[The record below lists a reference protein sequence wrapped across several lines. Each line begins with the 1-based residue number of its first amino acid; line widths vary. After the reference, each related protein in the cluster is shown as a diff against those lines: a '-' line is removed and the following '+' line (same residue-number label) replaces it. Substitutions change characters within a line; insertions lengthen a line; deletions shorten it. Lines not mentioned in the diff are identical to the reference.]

1 VHPIFIWRRITRKQ
15 QSLNT
20 VQPRPESRSP
30 IPFPGG
36 SVVRSGLSDGL
47 DTGVDVR
54 LIAQIADGQTGALSE
69 LYRRR
74 GGALFRF
81 LQRILGEDPDA
92 EEILQDAFVAIWRRA
107 GGYDPAKSGPL
118 TWMMMIARGLALDR
132 LRQRS
137 RRLSGF
143 ERLKASNSG
152 VGAGADTASTHLEA
166 DEQARRLGS
175 ALCSLPE
182 TQRTA
187 IEMAFYRGCTQ
198 EEIAQATGEP
208 LGTIK
213 ARIRRG
219 MLSLRLR
226 LQNRHE

>member
-1 VHPIFIWRRITRKQ
+1 MHPILNCRRITREQ
-15 QSLNT
+15 QSSDT
-20 VQPRPESRSP
+20 VPPRPESRSQ

-36 SVVRSGLSDGL
+36 SVVRSGPADGP
-47 DTGVDVR
+47 DTGDDVR
-54 LIAQIADGQTGALSE
+54 LIAQIADGQAGALSE

-107 GGYDPAKSGPL
+107 DGYDPAKSGPL

-137 RRLSGF
+137 RRLSGV
-143 ERLKASNSG
+143 ERLKAANPG
-152 VGAGADTASTHLEA
+152 GEAGADTASTRLEA
-166 DEQARRLGS
+166 NEQARRLGF
-175 ALCSLPE
+175 ALGSLPE

>member
-1 VHPIFIWRRITRKQ
+1 M
-15 QSLNT
+15 
-20 VQPRPESRSP
+20 
-30 IPFPGG
+30 
-36 SVVRSGLSDGL
+36 VRSGLSDGL
-47 DTGVDVR
+47 DTGDDVR

-81 LQRILGEDPDA
+81 LQRFLGEDPDA
-92 EEILQDAFVAIWRRA
+92 EEILQDTFVAIWRRA

-152 VGAGADTASTHLEA
+152 VGACADTASTHLEA
-166 DEQARRLGS
+166 DEEARRLGS

>member
-1 VHPIFIWRRITRKQ
+1 M
-15 QSLNT
+15 
-20 VQPRPESRSP
+20 QPRPESRSP
-30 IPFPGG
+30 IPFPGR
-36 SVVRSGLSDGL
+36 SVVRSGLPNGL
-47 DTGVDVR
+47 DTGEDVR

-92 EEILQDAFVAIWRRA
+92 EEILQDAFVTIWRRA

-143 ERLKASNSG
+143 ERLKSADSG
-152 VGAGADTASTHLEA
+152 DGAGADMASAQLEA

-175 ALCSLPE
+175 ALYSLPE

-198 EEIAQATGEP
+198 EEIARATGEP

>member
-1 VHPIFIWRRITRKQ
+1 M
-15 QSLNT
+15 
-20 VQPRPESRSP
+20 QPRPESRSP

-36 SVVRSGLSDGL
+36 SVVRSGPTGGL
-47 DTGVDVR
+47 DTGDDVR
-54 LIAQIADGQTGALSE
+54 LIAQIADGQAGALAE

-92 EEILQDAFVAIWRRA
+92 EEVLQDAFVAIWRRA

-137 RRLSGF
+137 RRLSGV
-143 ERLKASNSG
+143 ERLKAADSG
-152 VGAGADTASTHLEA
+152 GEAAADTASTHLEA
-166 DEQARRLGS
+166 DDQARRLGY
-175 ALCSLPE
+175 ALGSLPE

>member
-1 VHPIFIWRRITRKQ
+1 
-15 QSLNT
+15 
-20 VQPRPESRSP
+20 
-30 IPFPGG
+30 
-36 SVVRSGLSDGL
+36 VVRSGLSDGL
-47 DTGVDVR
+47 DTGDDVR

-175 ALCSLPE
+175 ALCS
-182 TQRTA
+182 RS
-187 IEMAFYRGCTQ
+187 
-198 EEIAQATGEP
+198 EE
-208 LGTIK
+208 
-213 ARIRRG
+213 RRVG
-219 MLSLRLR
+219 K
-226 LQNRHE
+226 ECE

>member
-1 VHPIFIWRRITRKQ
+1 M
-15 QSLNT
+15 
-20 VQPRPESRSP
+20 QPRPESRLP
-30 IPFPGG
+30 IPFSGG
-36 SVVRSGLSDGL
+36 SVVRSGPADGL
-47 DTGVDVR
+47 DTGDDVR
-54 LIAQIADGQTGALSE
+54 LIAQIADGQAGALAE

-92 EEILQDAFVAIWRRA
+92 EEVLQDTFVVIWRRA
-107 GGYDPAKSGPL
+107 VGYDPAKSGPL

-132 LRQRS
+132 LKQRS

-143 ERLKASNSG
+143 ERLRAADSG
-152 VGAGADTASTHLEA
+152 GEAGTDTASTHLEA
-166 DEQARRLGS
+166 EDQARRLGF
-175 ALCSLPE
+175 ALGSLPE

-219 MLSLRLR
+219 MLSLRHR